1 MPTPLA
7 HGVAAWAT
15 ARTAE
20 PRALRGPRLFALVAF
35 LAIAP
40 DLDFLPGMLVNR
52 PSAFHRG
59 PTHSLAGAF
68 IVSLALSWLLAR
80 LSARRG
86 AGGHGTGWWFA
97 IIMPTYCAHLVLDL
111 VMPDTRGAAGMRLFW
126 PVSDH
131 LFAAPIPLPHA
142 LRAFLDLQVGM
153 QNGSFVHALLSG
165 RGISVILV
173 EGLLFTPLLLAP
185 KLIAGVRR
193 RIAAA
198 AVDPGGREQPE
209 T

>member
-1 MPTPLA
+1 MPTPIA

-20 PRALRGPRLFALVAF
+20 PDALRGLRLFALVTF

-40 DLDFLPGMLVNR
+40 DLDFLPGLLGNR
-52 PSAFHRG
+52 PDAWHRG
-59 PTHSLAGAF
+59 PTHSLVGAF
-68 IVSLALSWLLAR
+68 LVSLALSWLLAR

-86 AGGHGTGWWFA
+86 TAGHGTGWWFA
-97 IIMPTYCAHLVLDL
+97 IVMPTYCTHLVLDL

-131 LFAAPIPLPHA
+131 LVGTPLPLPHA
-142 LRAFLDLQVGM
+142 LRAYVDLQLGRN
-153 QNGSFVHALLSG
+153 NGSFLGALLSAHG
-165 RGISVILV
+165 LAVLLV
-173 EGLLFTPLLLAP
+173 EGLLFTPLLFAP
-185 KLIAGVRR
+185 RLIVGVRR
-193 RIAAA
+193 RF
-198 AVDPGGREQPE
+198 AVAPIGPGGHEQPE